1 MPLLTGEKEK
11 LKILKGSFAE
21 TASYGYG
28 GGYGVGVGYGVG
40 YGDGGY
46 GGGYGY
52 GYGDGYVD
60 GSGGGS
66 GLARAEAN
74 GLVTG
79 EEQEA
84 P

>member
-1 MPLLTGEKEK
+1 MPLVMK

-28 GGYGVGVGYGVG
+28 DGYG
-40 YGDGGY
+40 
-46 GGGYGY
+46 
-52 GYGDGYVD
+52 D